1 MILRIDP
8 SHVMVWTSPTTVQ
21 FGIDRSVLT
30 LTVDPVRERLLSALQ
45 AGCTF
50 RALCRVG
57 RIEPVPAR
65 VGLGEAD
72 VEGFVRALRPVL
84 LRPHGSRSSPPPV
97 DAPARVKGAPAHVSA
112 SVSAPA
118 HVSVPVP
125 VPELVPELVPES
137 APVHVLQCTT
147 SGAPID
153 EAAPARAIAEL
164 LRVAGRPV
172 MAGRGIPPSALH
184 KPAFA
189 VLLAAW
195 SVPPAAFQRYTSDGV
210 PHLPVVFGDESVRVG
225 PLVRPGVGA
234 CVRCLHL
241 ARRDRE
247 PAWPVIAAQLAGTR
261 APQEGGALAFDAVGR
276 TARVAR
282 TWLDE
287 RRDVLR
293 GGSVSLQ
300 LRARS
305 ERWTWHRP
313 HEECGCRS
321 P

>member
-65 VGLGEAD
+65 VGLSEAD

-84 LRPHGSRSSPPPV
+84 LRPPGSGSSSPVAAAAVVP
-97 DAPARVKGAPAHVSA
+97 GAP
-112 SVSAPA
+112 
-118 HVSVPVP
+118 
-125 VPELVPELVPES
+125 

-147 SGAPID
+147 SGSPID

-172 MAGRGIPPSALH
+172 MAGRGVPPAALH

-189 VLLAAW
+189 VLLASW

-241 ARRDRE
+241 AHRDRE

-261 APQEGGALAFDAVGR
+261 APQEGGALAFDAAGR
-276 TARVAR
+276 AARVAR

-300 LRARS
+300 VRARS
-305 ERWTWHRP
+305 EKWTWHRP
-313 HEECGCRS
+313 HAECGCRS